1 MSWKSRQLGQTKTA
15 FLNAALT
22 LTGTPTTN
30 AFASPQSQTVAL
42 LQNAKLTEWV
52 STGEVLRPLGVQIQ
66 ATTTITVT
74 NPVFT
79 LQKSAINPTGAPSF
93 AAASSGGVATGTLLN
108 AGNAQFYPFTSYINA
123 TTGGSNFTADA
134 AGDQWR
140 ISVSTSPTAGAANIL
155 LHYVNIDAVGIS
167 DAVTTL

>member
-1 MSWKSRQLGQTKTA
+1 MSLKSRQLGSTK
-15 FLNAALT
+15 FVKLNTALT

-30 AFASPQSQTVAL
+30 AFGSPFGQTVAL

-52 STGEVLRPLGVQIQ
+52 STGEVLRPLGVQVQ

-74 NPVFT
+74 NPILT
-79 LQKSAINPTGAPSF
+79 LQKAVSTPTGASSF
-93 AAASSGGVATGTLLN
+93 ASASSGGVATSTLLA
-108 AGNAQFYPFTSYINA
+108 AGSAQFFPFTDYVGSDGI
-123 TTGGSNFTADA
+123 SNFVADA

-140 ISVSTSPTAGAANIL
+140 LSVTTSPTAGAADL
-155 LHYVNIDAVGIS
+155 GLHYVNIGIASVS